1 VFFQVSFLNA
11 KGGVEK
17 QRASHLVREG
27 SHFHFG
33 FCNKKIQRLFTILY
47 DLTDETYMNYW
58 LMKTEPSTFSWDDL
72 VRDKKTGWDGVRNFQ
87 ARNNLKA
94 MKKGDLAFIYHS
106 MDDKAVVGIA
116 KITKENYP
124 DPKDKDWVAVE
135 ISPEKKLKR
144 PVTLA
149 EVKADKRLT
158 DMVLVKSSRLSVQP
172 VTAAEFDMIV
182 ALSEKKVN

>member
-1 VFFQVSFLNA
+1 M
-11 KGGVEK
+11 
-17 QRASHLVREG
+17 
-27 SHFHFG
+27 
-33 FCNKKIQRLFTILY
+33 Y

-135 ISPEKKLKR
+135 ISP
-144 PVTLA
+144 
-149 EVKADKRLT
+149 
-158 DMVLVKSSRLSVQP
+158 
-172 VTAAEFDMIV
+172 
-182 ALSEKKVN
+182 